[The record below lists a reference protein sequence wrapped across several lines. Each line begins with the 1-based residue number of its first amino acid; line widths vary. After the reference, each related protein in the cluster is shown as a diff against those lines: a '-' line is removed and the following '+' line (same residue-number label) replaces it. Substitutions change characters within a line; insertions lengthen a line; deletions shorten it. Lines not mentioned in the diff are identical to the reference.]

1 MFLSRALIVLAVA
14 GLTVPA
20 FGQNQ
25 NKNQNQNQQNQAQAA
40 DKLDGTYVATSG
52 EREGKA
58 ITEDQL
64 KGVTF
69 RFDGEKLTITD
80 RTGKEIH
87 KCTHTIDTSS
97 KAWKITMKMTDTSNQ
112 EKTAVGLIEKSGDTV
127 KFIYPLAGG
136 ETPTEFKTKDKQEMY
151 VLKKQP

>member
-1 MFLSRALIVLAVA
+1 MSLSRTLLVLVVA
-14 GLTVPA
+14 GFAVPA

-25 NKNQNQNQQNQAQAA
+25 NNRAKNPD
-40 DKLDGTYVATSG
+40 DKPGLDGTYVATSG
-52 EREGKA
+52 EREGKP

-87 KCTHTIDTSS
+87 KCTHTVDTAA
-97 KAWKITMKMTDTSNQ
+97 KPWKITMKMTDSSNQ

-151 VLKKQP
+151 VLKLQR

>member
-1 MFLSRALIVLAVA
+1 MFLRTLALLTVV
-14 GLTVPA
+14 GLTVSA
-20 FGQNQ
+20 FAQ
-25 NKNQNQNQQNQAQAA
+25 NQNQNQNQNQ
-40 DKLDGTYVATSG
+40 DVKLDGTYVATSG

-87 KCTHTIDTSS
+87 KCTHTVDTSA
-97 KAWKITMKMTDTSNQ
+97 KPWKITMKMTESGQPD
-112 EKTAVGLIEKSGDTV
+112 KTAVGLIEKTGESV
-127 KFIYPLAGG
+127 KFVYPLAGG
-136 ETPTEFKTKDKQEMY
+136 ETPTEFKTKEKQEMY